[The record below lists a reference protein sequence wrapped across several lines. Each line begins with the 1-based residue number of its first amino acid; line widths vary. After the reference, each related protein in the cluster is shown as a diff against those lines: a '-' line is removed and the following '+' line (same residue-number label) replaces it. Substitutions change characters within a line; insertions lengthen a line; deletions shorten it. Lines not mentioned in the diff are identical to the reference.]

1 MFLKKK
7 QQITDGLIGEDD
19 PVCICSA
26 RIAEF
31 LQPTSGGET
40 TKEVCPP
47 ILTSPPTGPRSA
59 DALDGRMIISDEEAK
74 VRGQEVRLKKVAVV
88 LNGFVH
94 DFATGCWLATLLCV
108 FFLHRFQAEYPEVA
122 LLLGRIERF
131 FCFGGIVLVV
141 VILATG
147 GGRVLTYMNNFY
159 GPETEKLRRKMLIIK
174 HFVLFAIFGAGT
186 WLSWTM
192 AFH

>member
-1 MFLKKK
+1 M
-7 QQITDGLIGEDD
+7 
-19 PVCICSA
+19 
-26 RIAEF
+26 R
-31 LQPTSGGET
+31 
-40 TKEVCPP
+40 
-47 ILTSPPTGPRSA
+47 
-59 DALDGRMIISDEEAK
+59 
-74 VRGQEVRLKKVAVV
+74 EVRLKNAAVV

-94 DFATGCWLATLLCV
+94 DFATGCWLASLV
-108 FFLHRFQAEYPEVA
+108 SVVFLHRFQNEYPEVA
-122 LLLGRIERF
+122 IPLGRIERF
-131 FCFGGIVLVV
+131 FFLGGIVLVV

-147 GGRVLTYMNNFY
+147 GGRVLTYMNDFY